1 MNKTLNLPMIQKITP
16 EIQGTTK
23 TKIQVA
29 PSVLNFILNYSKSLE
44 VKKIQKQII
53 VIHKN

>member
-1 MNKTLNLPMIQKITP
+1 LNKTLNLPMIQKFTP

-29 PSVLNFILNYSKSLE
+29 PSVLQFILNYSKSLE